1 MKNKKLACVALA
13 GVMAVS
19 VLGGCGGSK
28 SGGGRTNS
36 DGAKVV
42 TIWSPTDEPAI
53 EEWWVEK
60 SMHLTRSIREQ
71 SSLNGRPLC
80 VRTPML
86 MRIRLMRQ

>member
-53 EEWWVEK
+53 EEW
-60 SMHLTRSIREQ
+60 
-71 SSLNGRPLC
+71 
-80 VRTPML
+80 
-86 MRIRLMRQ
+86 